1 MEEAEDLKSDGRYRW
16 GLVVEALTALVMSGG
31 YHLAVAVLLYELA
44 VTTVVNICSL
54 ETLAVFVFLYGLLE
68 RLEIGV
74 TLYKPNVLRSCGL
87 NSFLLCS
94 HRLSGNKY

>member
-1 MEEAEDLKSDGRYRW
+1 MQEMSDFSASLITACEIGECSFS
-16 GLVVEALTALVMSGG
+16 VVG
-31 YHLAVAVLLYELA
+31 ELCQFPQY
-44 VTTVVNICSL
+44 VVVS
-54 ETLAVFVFLYGLLE
+54 ALYGLLE